1 MSKYVG
7 KLVMTKSAKLIYQP
21 DLKSQVKSIK
31 EDGYTYFPS
40 VLDKNQVAELKSAMD
55 QLKADEESF
64 SRHTTPNNLL
74 VGKKSNKNQP
84 SFFEKSVNNAFNH
97 DPLFI
102 EYLDRAEIID
112 LEEALHGKDYH
123 IIGMTAWITGPGRP
137 DQSLPCDWLPIG
149 LPEDVLQDARIDMPV
164 FITTTHYYL
173 NDLYEELGPTKFIPG
188 SHKSGRMPNSDI
200 SWNGIGE
207 QSLMCKAGDA
217 VTFRCEV
224 WHRGTKNVSHETRY
238 LLQVHYAHRM
248 ISQKFPP
255 YLNRFQFNPEIVSK
269 CSPRQLRLLGDH
281 VSSNYD

>member
-1 MSKYVG
+1 
-7 KLVMTKSAKLIYQP
+7 MTQSAKLIHQP
-21 DLKSQVKSIK
+21 DLASQIKSIK
-31 EDGYTYFPS
+31 EDGYAYFPS
-40 VLDKNQVAELKSAMD
+40 VLDQVQVEKLKSAMD
-55 QLKADEESF
+55 QLEADKASF
-64 SRHTTPNNLL
+64 SRHTNPNDLEA
-74 VGKKSNKNQP
+74 GNKPGQTHHR
-84 SFFEKSVNNAFNH
+84 FFEKSVNNAFNQN
-97 DPLFI
+97 PLFI

-112 LEEALHGKDYH
+112 LEEALHGEDCH

-137 DQSLPCDWLPIG
+137 DQSLHCDWLPIA
-149 LPEDVLQDARIDMPV
+149 LPEDVLQDPRIDMPV

-173 NDLYEELGPTKFIPG
+173 NDLYEKLGPTKFIPG
-188 SHKSGRMPNSDI
+188 SHKSGRRPNGDI

-224 WHRGTKNVSHETRY
+224 WHRGTQNTSQETRY

-255 YLNRFQFNPEIVSK
+255 YLNRFQFNPEIIAK